1 MPDLNSFVLT
11 VAIML
16 VPGYLGAQV
25 YRFLGRST
33 RDRAMKSWGDFLQVL
48 VFGLVG
54 QLPALMLASLGEWWQ
69 RPALLTLSDNALATP
84 HWLFDLVVPFCFAA
98 TVGVVTAAV
107 ANRKL
112 LYRWIARPLGI
123 QRYGDE
129 DVWAYLMNSKELQWI
144 FLRDYR
150 CGLVY
155 KGWIELYSDS
165 GTSRELVL
173 KEVEVFDN
181 ASGTRLYD
189 VPRLYVSRDQHD
201 VSVEIV
207 ETNPE
212 EADGSKR
219 RSDPTS

>member
-1 MPDLNSFVLT
+1 M
-11 VAIML
+11 ML

-25 YRFLGRST
+25 CHSLGRST
-33 RDRAMKSWGDFLQVL
+33 RDRTMKSWGDFLQVL
-48 VFGLVG
+48 AFALVG
-54 QLPALMLASLGEWWQ
+54 QFPGLVLSGLFEWWQ
-69 RPALLTLSDNALATP
+69 PPALLTVSKTALAAP
-84 HWLFDLVVPFCFAA
+84 HWLFDLGVPFCFAA
-98 TVGVVTAAV
+98 TVGMVAAAV
-107 ANRKL
+107 SNRKL

-129 DVWAYLMNSKELQWI
+129 DVWTYLLNSKELQWI

-173 KEVEVFDN
+173 REVEVFDN
-181 ASGTRLYD
+181 SSGTRLYE

-207 ETNPE
+207 ETNRE
-212 EADGSKR
+212 EADGAR
-219 RSDPTS
+219 RSSDPTS